1 MAPKCTSV
9 RCWQFGYDKE
19 KLQSAF
25 FNWTVERP
33 ILNKVREKNLYD
45 EIAKIYDKNE
55 SSFHEIVKKE
65 KEIPSS
71 LAVISQIAK
80 VMATVHNKCLVK
92 MEKDIKFVQ

>member
-1 MAPKCTSV
+1 MAPKCTSA
-9 RCWQFGYDKE
+9 RCRQFGCDKE

-25 FNWTVERP
+25 FNWTVESP
-33 ILNKVREKNLYD
+33 LLNKVREKNVYD

-65 KEIPSS
+65 KEIPGSF
-71 LAVISQIAK
+71 AVISQIAK
-80 VMATVHNKCLVK
+80 VMATVHNKCLGK